1 MKKLLLVICFIFL
14 LTSCK
19 AMSINEIEDKN
30 GVDDYSLVQL
40 TDDDVIKSTSS
51 ISIISI
57 YSNTNKGGSARIERF
72 SGVKKLATLTKKD
85 KITVDFEVTSGNA
98 VLCIVSKS
106 EILYYFEVN
115 KENQE
120 YLIDTNEKIYLKLAG
135 ESAKVKITYTI
146 E

>member
-1 MKKLLLVICFIFL
+1 MRKLLIIFL
-14 LTSCK
+14 LILTLTSC
-19 AMSINEIEDKN
+19 SSFQQIEDEN
-30 GVDDYSLVQL
+30 GEEDYSLVHIP
-40 TDDDVIKSTSS
+40 DADIIDGASS
-51 ISIISI
+51 ISLVSI
-57 YSNTNKGGSARIERF
+57 FTNTNDGGSASIEKF

-85 KITVDFEVTSGNA
+85 KVTVNFEVTTGNA

-106 EILYYFEVN
+106 EILHYFEVN